1 MSRLSCSAHSLQT
14 SNSSYMPE
22 VGISGDTASLFL
34 IIHPQCV
41 QRIIRAVWASFLIV
55 VVRVMLECGMRVTA
69 EHIDASFDSDACGVP
84 ISTLVAFFFYVVFV
98 T

>member
-1 MSRLSCSAHSLQT
+1 MRYCLCDGSEFSSCSPCDIACRL
-14 SNSSYMPE
+14 
-22 VGISGDTASLFL
+22 
-34 IIHPQCV
+34 
-41 QRIIRAVWASFLIV
+41 FLIV

-84 ISTLVAFFFYVVFV
+84 TSTLVAFFFYVVFV